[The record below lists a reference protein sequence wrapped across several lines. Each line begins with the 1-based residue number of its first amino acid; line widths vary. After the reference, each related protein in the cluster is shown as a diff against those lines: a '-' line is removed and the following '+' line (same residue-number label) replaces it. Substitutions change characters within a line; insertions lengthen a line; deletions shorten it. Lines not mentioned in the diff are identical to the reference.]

1 MKKIWKSL
9 TKGITI
15 ALKEE
20 NKSHNGSRKKMKLKK
35 LPQEYEK
42 AIPVLNK
49 LEQAGYEAYFV
60 GGSVRDILLNQE
72 IHDVDIATS
81 AFPEEIKKLFP
92 KTIDIGIEHGT
103 VLVLVDEEQYEITTF
118 RTESTY
124 QDYRRP
130 DHVEF
135 VRSLEEDLKRRDFTI
150 NAFALKEDGQIID
163 LFDGLADLENHILRA
178 VGDPQERF
186 HEDALRMMRGIRF
199 VSQLGF
205 KLEQETA
212 EAIEM
217 NHSLLGKISVERIN
231 VEFIKMLLGKE
242 RSAGLKTFVETKCYI
257 YCPGLR
263 DYGEA
268 LLRFSDLSNK
278 PLKSEAQA
286 WALLIDQLALQE
298 SQIRVFLKEWKC
310 SNQMIKEVQLIV
322 HGLNQRKKQQLNALD
337 LYQLGKE
344 ALLKVEEL
352 MVYFGEVPQLREV
365 SEKYDQLCIKS
376 MRELAIDGKL
386 LLAESSKPP
395 GKWMSDA
402 LQFAEQAVIE
412 GKVANKANELLFFLK
427 QNNVL

>member
-1 MKKIWKSL
+1 
-9 TKGITI
+9 
-15 ALKEE
+15 
-20 NKSHNGSRKKMKLKK
+20 MKLKQ

-163 LFDGLADLENHILRA
+163 LFDGLADLSNQVLRA
-178 VGDPQERF
+178 VGNPHERF

-212 EAIEM
+212 EAIAS

-242 RSAGLKTFVETKCYI
+242 RSSGLKTFVETQCYI
-257 YCPGLR
+257 YCPGLK
-263 DYGEA
+263 DKGEA
-268 LLRFSDLSNK
+268 LLRFSDLSNE
-278 PLKSEAQA
+278 PLRTESQA

-298 SQIRVFLKEWKC
+298 NQIRSFLKEWKC

-322 HGLNQRKKQQLNALD
+322 HGLIQRKQEKLSPLN
-337 LYQLGKE
+337 LYQLGKDT
-344 ALLKVEEL
+344 ALKTEEL
-352 MVYFGEVPQLREV
+352 MVYFGEIPQLKEIAE
-365 SEKYDQLCIKS
+365 SYDQLPIKS
-376 MRELAIDGKL
+376 LKDLAIDGKKL
-386 LLAESSKPP
+386 LTESGKKP
-395 GKWMSDA
+395 GKWVSDA
-402 LQFAEQAVIE
+402 LLLAEQAVIE
-412 GKVANKANELLFFLK
+412 GKIMNEENVLFSYLRK
-427 QNNVL
+427 NNVL

>member
-1 MKKIWKSL
+1 
-9 TKGITI
+9 
-15 ALKEE
+15 
-20 NKSHNGSRKKMKLKK
+20 MKLKQ
-35 LPQEYEK
+35 LPREYQK

-49 LEQAGYEAYFV
+49 LEQAGFEAYFV
-60 GGSVRDILLNQE
+60 GGSVRDILLDKP

-81 AFPEEIKKLFP
+81 AFPEEIKQLFP

-103 VLVLVDEEQYEITTF
+103 VLVLAEEEQYEITTF

-163 LFDGLADLENHILRA
+163 LFDGLADLENQILRA

-199 VSQLGF
+199 VSQIGF
-205 KLEQETA
+205 TLEQETA
-212 EAIEM
+212 AAIQA

-242 RSAGLKTFVETKCYI
+242 RSTGLRTFVETQCYI

-268 LLRFSDLSNK
+268 LLRFADLPDE
-278 PLKSEAQA
+278 PLQTESQA
-286 WALLIDQLALQE
+286 WVLLIDQLGLQE
-298 SQIRVFLKEWKC
+298 SEIRPFLKEWKC
-310 SNQMIKEVQLIV
+310 SNQMIREVQMIV
-322 HGLNQRKKQQLNALD
+322 HGLIQRKRQMLEPMV
-337 LYQLGKE
+337 LYCLGKE
-344 ALLKVEEL
+344 NALKTEEL
-352 MVYFGEVPQLREV
+352 MIYFGETPQLEQVAKR
-365 SEKYDQLCIKS
+365 YDQLPITS
-376 MRELAIDGKL
+376 MRELAIDGKKL
-386 LLAESSKPP
+386 LSVSDKKP
-395 GKWMSDA
+395 GKWVSDA
-402 LQFAEQAVIE
+402 LQAAERAVVE
-412 GKVANKANELLFFLK
+412 GNLANEASALFDYLQ
-427 QNNVL
+427 QNNHL

>member
-1 MKKIWKSL
+1 
-9 TKGITI
+9 
-15 ALKEE
+15 
-20 NKSHNGSRKKMKLKK
+20 MKLKQ
-35 LPQEYEK
+35 LPREYQK

-49 LEQAGYEAYFV
+49 LEQAGFEAYFV
-60 GGSVRDILLNQE
+60 GGSVRDILLDQP

-81 AFPEEIKKLFP
+81 AFPEEIKQLFP

-103 VLVLVDEEQYEITTF
+103 VLVLAEEEQYEITTF

-163 LFDGLADLENHILRA
+163 LFDGLADLENQILRA

-199 VSQLGF
+199 VSQIGF
-205 KLEQETA
+205 TLEQETA
-212 EAIEM
+212 AAIQA

-242 RSAGLKTFVETKCYI
+242 RSTGLRTLVETQCYI

-268 LLRFSDLSNK
+268 LLRFADLPDE
-278 PLKSEAQA
+278 PLQTESQA
-286 WALLIDQLALQE
+286 WALLIDQLGLQE
-298 SQIRVFLKEWKC
+298 SEIRPFLKEWKC
-310 SNQMIKEVQLIV
+310 SNQMIREVQMIV
-322 HGLNQRKKQQLNALD
+322 HGLIQRKRQMLEPMV
-337 LYQLGKE
+337 LYCLGKE
-344 ALLKVEEL
+344 NALKTEEL
-352 MVYFGEVPQLREV
+352 MIYFGETPQLEQV
-365 SEKYDQLCIKS
+365 AKCYDQLPITS
-376 MRELAIDGKL
+376 MRELAIDGKKL
-386 LLAESSKPP
+386 LSVSDKKP
-395 GKWMSDA
+395 GKWVSDA
-402 LQFAEQAVIE
+402 LQAAERAVVE
-412 GKVANKANELLFFLK
+412 GNLANEASALVDYLQ
-427 QNNVL
+427 QNNHL